1 MKIVESYLEKAWG
14 DSVDNPK
21 LEDIKTAIT
30 ETQKID
36 DEHGA
41 FWVGVFD
48 ENDKEIVL
56 EVSKSLRLTLIL
68 DPENLDPGKFNEMK
82 SKAANWKA
90 VFGKYGLL
98 LDGKVEELKKLMNK

>member
-1 MKIVESYLEKAWG
+1 MKIVESYLEKGWG

-30 ETQKID
+30 ETQKMD

-48 ENDKEIVL
+48 ENNKESIL
-56 EVSKSLRLTLIL
+56 EVSKNLSLTLIL
-68 DPENLDPGKFNEMK
+68 DPENPDPETFNEMK
-82 SKAANWKA
+82 SEASDWEAAL
-90 VFGKYGLL
+90 GKYELL
-98 LDGKVEELKKLMNK
+98 LNGEVEELKELMNK

>member
-1 MKIVESYLEKAWG
+1 MKIVESYLEKGWG

-30 ETQKID
+30 ETQKMD

-48 ENDKEIVL
+48 ENDKEVVL
-56 EVSKSLRLTLIL
+56 EVSKNLDLKLIL
-68 DPENLDPGKFNEMK
+68 DPENLDPDTFNENK
-82 SKAANWKA
+82 SKAANWES
-90 VFGKYGLL
+90 VLGKYELL
-98 LDGKVEELKKLMNK
+98 LNGKVDELKELMNK